1 MSLLQN
7 FCIEAVH
14 KFLINKRTSL
24 HQIKV
29 HVDVQRAITTV
40 EQSIP
45 IQDVRL
51 KAEEAFGLETVASLH
66 LTGAVNWTKFAH
78 WTMAPNLLL

>member
-7 FCIEAVH
+7 FCIEEVH
-14 KFLINKRTSL
+14 KFLRNKRTRL

-29 HVDVQRAITTV
+29 HVDVQRATTTV

-51 KAEEAFGLETVASLH
+51 KAEEALGLETVASLH
-66 LTGAVNWTKFAH
+66 LTGAVNWTKFVH
-78 WTMAPNLLL
+78 WTMAPSLLL